1 MLTRAAI
8 LLKEASVTLRGLR
21 REPGF
26 TAASILLVAL
36 GVGLTSAVFTLLW
49 QERLSCANPS

>member
-21 REPGF
+21 REPRF

-36 GVGLTSAVFTLLW
+36 GVGLTSAVFTLL
-49 QERLSCANPS
+49 